1 MSVQSK
7 EKHFDL
13 ANEIRAWLKSR
24 ADADIELNDD
34 TDLIKN
40 EIIDSLRFVE
50 FLLYI
55 EDLRGRDI
63 DEDDVDVDNF
73 RSINTIKKVFFST

>member
-7 EKHFDL
+7 EEHFDL
-13 ANEIRAWLKSR
+13 ANEIRAWLISR
-24 ADADIELNDD
+24 ADADIELTDD
-34 TDLIKN
+34 TDLIKS

-55 EDLRGRDI
+55 EHLRGRDI

-73 RSINTIKKVFFST
+73 RSINKIKKVFF